1 MNSIREIGQHDFPE
15 RLKEIPEPPKNIYIR
30 GTLPSQEHRF
40 LTIVGSRSYTP
51 YGKNVC
57 QTLIRGLRGFPVVI
71 VSGLA
76 FGIDSIAHEEALAQ
90 NIPTVAVPGSGLDD
104 SVLYPRNHRQ
114 LARRIIESGGCLISE
129 FEPTFKATP
138 WSFPQRNR
146 IMAGLSHAVLVIEA
160 EIKSG
165 TLITSKYA
173 TDFNRD
179 VYAVPGSIF
188 SSSSAGP
195 HMLIRLGATPITS
208 PDDLIQALGFDAQE
222 KNSYLDLQT
231 FSEAERM
238 VIEALELPLARE
250 ELSLKTSLEPS
261 ELASTISLLEIKGIV
276 YESLGKI
283 YRA

>member
-15 RLKEIPEPPKNIYIR
+15 RLREIPEPPKKLYLR
-30 GTLPSQEHRF
+30 GILPSEKNRF
-40 LTIVGSRSYTP
+40 LTIVGSRAYTP

-57 QTLIRGLRGFPVVI
+57 ETLIRGLRGLPVVI

-90 NIPTVAVPGSGLDD
+90 NIPTVAVPGSGLDER
-104 SVLYPRNHRQ
+104 VLYPRNHRQ
-114 LARRIIESGGCLISE
+114 LAKRIIDAGGCLVSE

-146 IMAGLSHAVLVIEA
+146 IMAGLSHAVLVVEA
-160 EIKSG
+160 ELKSG

-188 SSSSAGP
+188 SSNSTGP

-208 PDDLIQALGFDAQE
+208 PNDLIQALGFDVKE
-222 KNSYLDLQT
+222 KNKYLDLET
-231 FSEAERM
+231 FSPTEQS
-238 VIEALELPLARE
+238 IIKALESPLTRD
-250 ELSLKTSLEPS
+250 ELSIKTKMIPS
-261 ELASTISLLEIKGIV
+261 EIASTISLLEIKGIV
-276 YESLGKI
+276 HESLGKL
-283 YRA
+283 YLS